1 MDPLNLIITA
11 LIERGG
17 IWGIIASALF
27 FWNVHKETSLAK
39 KENKTQDNVK
49 IVQDAADRKEREAK
63 DYFDRKEKELREKIE
78 DLEKTISSLQEEN
91 KKLSKDICD
100 IEEDRVSDLKE
111 LLSEYHST
119 ASNTLQALEKFEFFI
134 TNNRGPRS

>member
-1 MDPLNLIITA
+1 LVHPNEKLVYIFMQAIDMIKQLNNDFKLINYNICPLNLIITA

-78 DLEKTISSLQEEN
+78 DLEQYLMH
-91 KKLSKDICD
+91 
-100 IEEDRVSDLKE
+100 DR
-111 LLSEYHST
+111 
-119 ASNTLQALEKFEFFI
+119 
-134 TNNRGPRS
+134 